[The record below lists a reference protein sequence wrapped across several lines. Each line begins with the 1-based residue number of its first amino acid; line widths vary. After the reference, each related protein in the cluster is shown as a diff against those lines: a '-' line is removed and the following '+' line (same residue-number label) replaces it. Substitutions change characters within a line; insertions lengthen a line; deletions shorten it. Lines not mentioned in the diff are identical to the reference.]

1 MNINKMLNFKIP
13 FLFSFFVAAIIVFS
27 DIVLL
32 KMVLNESDVLGASTK
47 SRSEKVQKS
56 KSGVGLNKTDVNNH
70 VSKVKN
76 ATLEIKKVAK
86 IEKEVGNTKV
96 GEEIEKSA
104 DEISYSSV
112 ENINPLDEVDNRP
125 AWKSFLLGPDYKN
138 LGEIR
143 SNLVQ
148 TRNQIRKIEK
158 TMEKNMGEE
167 EANTLRVRL
176 GDLETERLKIV
187 NYIEEKDDGF
197 SLFGWLAKLI
207 SGYNKNIEEEEDLD
221 QEIDVVE
228 DTKTEDELEELNE
241 NLDENEDNEENEETS
256 DNDIDEEAEENENVE
271 ESEETEEADA
281 TE

>member
-56 KSGVGLNKTDVNNH
+56 KSGVGLNKTDINEH
-70 VSKVKN
+70 ISKVKN
-76 ATLEIKKVAK
+76 ATLEIKRVAK
-86 IEKEVGNTKV
+86 IEKEDGNTTV
-96 GEEIEKSA
+96 GDEIEEAA

-112 ENINPLDEVDNRP
+112 GNISPLDEVDNRP

-207 SGYNKNIEEEEDLD
+207 SGYNKNIEEEEDLNED
-221 QEIDVVE
+221 VEIVDDTEIE
-228 DTKTEDELEELNE
+228 DGIEEE
-241 NLDENEDNEENEETS
+241 GEGLDEDDGSEENEES
-256 DNDIDEEAEENENVE
+256 GDNDIDEEAEENENVE

>member
-1 MNINKMLNFKIP
+1 MLNFKIP

-56 KSGVGLNKTDVNNH
+56 KSGVGLNKTDINEH
-70 VSKVKN
+70 ISKVKN
-76 ATLEIKKVAK
+76 ATLEIKRVAK
-86 IEKEVGNTKV
+86 IEKEDGNTTV
-96 GEEIEKSA
+96 GDEIEEAA

-112 ENINPLDEVDNRP
+112 GNISPLDEVDNRP

-207 SGYNKNIEEEEDLD
+207 SGYNKNIEEEEDLNED
-221 QEIDVVE
+221 VEIVDDTEIE
-228 DTKTEDELEELNE
+228 DGIEEE
-241 NLDENEDNEENEETS
+241 GEGLDEDDGSEENEES
-256 DNDIDEEAEENENVE
+256 GDNDIDEEAEENENVE